1 MKLLSI
7 HRFLRSKLSLTDILQ
22 FRCGFGK
29 LFLLR
34 LGGLG
39 PVGLV
44 PSAALAGLAAPD
56 LLPTTRVVHGGR
68 RHVLLG
74 VLVGFLASQVVA
86 LSVSQ
91 AKNDVFMFP
100 VSAVKVRVAASAAP
114 IYEPTQ
120 ARLLRT
126 PALYSPRNYVTDK
139 RPCL

>member
-7 HRFLRSKLSLTDILQ
+7 DRFFGRSELSLTDILQ
-22 FRCGFGK
+22 FRCRFGK

-91 AKNDVFMFP
+91 AKNDDDVFMFP

-114 IYEPTQ
+114 IYEPTR

-126 PALYSPRNYVTDK
+126 PAPYPLP
-139 RPCL
+139 

>member
-7 HRFLRSKLSLTDILQ
+7 DRFFGRSELSLTDILQ
-22 FRCGFGK
+22 FRCRFGK

-44 PSAALAGLAAPD
+44 PSAALAGLAPD

-126 PALYSPRNYVTDK
+126 PALYPPRNYVTDK

>member
-7 HRFLRSKLSLTDILQ
+7 DRFFGRSELSLTDILQ
-22 FRCGFGK
+22 FRCRFGK

-44 PSAALAGLAAPD
+44 PSAALAGLAPD

-91 AKNDVFMFP
+91 AKNDDDVFMFP

-120 ARLLRT
+120 ARLLR
-126 PALYSPRNYVTDK
+126 AHQ
-139 RPCL
+139 PCIHHEIM